1 MHVPYCGVPES
12 VELVGFV
19 TVRHEKLFIYIRLN
33 TPFDVAYQEYIG
45 FADLLVAARL
55 SESSIFN
62 DE

>member
-1 MHVPYCGVPES
+1 MYHILWCTRIGGIGGIRDCAAREIIY
-12 VELVGFV
+12 
-19 TVRHEKLFIYIRLN
+19 IYIRLS
-33 TPFDVAYQEYIG
+33 TPFDVWYQEYIG